1 MCVFERKTLVLDLS
15 NNVTLTQQYGAH
27 STELT
32 AQSSQHRAH
41 NTELTAQH
49 SARSNTKLA
58 RSTTTQYGEHS
69 TALMHSTVSTT
80 QQQCMILEPSVSG
93 PLQRPKTIIK
103 IS

>member
-1 MCVFERKTLVLDLS
+1 MVL
-15 NNVTLTQQYGAH
+15 TA

-41 NTELTAQH
+41 STMLAAQH

-58 RSTTTQYGEHS
+58 GSTTTQYGEHS
-69 TALMHSTVSTT
+69 AALMHSTMNTT

-93 PLQRPKTIIK
+93 PLEGSFHTHTV
-103 IS
+103 S